1 MSGIYY
7 NTKEQV
13 MKVLFIDSTNKELV
27 KILEENNFTCSYL
40 PDINETNIWETIH
53 DYEGVI
59 TRSKI
64 TFDKKLIDK
73 AQKLKFIGRVGA
85 GMENIDVEY
94 AKSRGVKCF
103 NAPEGNRDA
112 VGEHAVAMLLN
123 LFNNLCRANSQVKN
137 GIWKRE
143 DNRGIEIGDKT
154 IGIIGYG
161 NTGSAFARKICG
173 FSTQVLSYDKYKT
186 NYEDGFS
193 EETSLEKIFKETD
206 ILSVH
211 VPLTEE
217 TRYMVNEEFLN
228 KFEKNIYLINTARGK
243 VVKTDDLTKVMKKGK
258 VLGAALDVLEFEKTS
273 FEKLHFGNMPESLQ
287 YLIDSDNVILSPHI
301 AGWTK
306 ESDYK
311 LAKVLADKI
320 VAAFK

>member
-1 MSGIYY
+1 
-7 NTKEQV
+7 
-13 MKVLFIDSTNKELV
+13 MKVLFIDATNEALV
-27 KILEENNFTCSYL
+27 KTLQENNFECSYL
-40 PDINETNIWETIH
+40 PDISEAAIWETIH
-53 DYEGVI
+53 NYDGVI

-64 TFDKKLIDK
+64 TFDNKLIDK

-85 GMENIDVEY
+85 DMEKIDVKY
-94 AKSRGVKCF
+94 AENKGITCL

-112 VGEHAVAMLLN
+112 VGEHAVAMILN
-123 LFNNLCRANSQVKN
+123 LFNNLCRTNSQVKN

-143 DNRGIEIGDKT
+143 DNIGTEIGNKT

-173 FSTQVLSYDKYKT
+173 FSSRILSYDKYKT

-193 EETSLEKIFKETD
+193 EETTLEEIFEETD
-206 ILSVH
+206 ILSLH

-217 TRYMVNEEFLN
+217 THYMVNEQFLT
-228 KFEKNIYLINTARGK
+228 KFKKNIYLINTAKGK
-243 VVKTDDLTKVMKKGK
+243 VVNTDDLTKAMINGK
-258 VLGAALDVLEFEKTS
+258 VLGATLDVLEFEKNS
-273 FEKLHFGNMPESLQ
+273 FEKLHFGDMPESMQ
-287 YLIDSDNVILSPHI
+287 YLIDSDSVVLSPHI

-320 VAAFK
+320 VKAFA

>member
-1 MSGIYY
+1 
-7 NTKEQV
+7 
-13 MKVLFIDSTNKELV
+13 MKVLFIDSTNKALLE
-27 KILEENNFTCSYL
+27 ILRKNNFECSYL
-40 PDINETNIWETIH
+40 PDIEEATIWKTIH
-53 DYEGVI
+53 NYEGVI

-64 TFDKKLIDK
+64 TFNKELIDK
-73 AQKLKFIGRVGA
+73 AEKLKFIGRVGA

-94 AKSRGVKCF
+94 AERKGIICL

-143 DNRGIEIGDKT
+143 ANRGIEIGDKT

-161 NTGSAFARKICG
+161 NTGSAFAKKMCG
-173 FSTQVLSYDKYKT
+173 LSPQILSYDKYKT

-193 EETSLEKIFKETD
+193 EETTLEKIFKETD
-206 ILSVH
+206 ILSIH
-211 VPLTEE
+211 VPLTDE
-217 TRYMVNEEFLN
+217 THYMVDENFLN
-228 KFEKNIYLINTARGK
+228 RFEKNIYLINTARGK
-243 VVKTDDLTKVMKKGK
+243 VVKTEDLTKAIKKGK

-273 FEKLHFGNMPESLQ
+273 FEKLHFGNMPESMQ

-301 AGWTK
+301 AGWTV

-311 LAKVLADKI
+311 LARVLADKI
-320 VAAFK
+320 VEAFT